1 MSQLEDNTELIEQR
15 EREIQSVVRSI
26 SEINEMYKDLAT
38 MVVEQVRNRR
48 RERERERAGGRG
60 REGGRK
66 RRREREGGRE
76 GGRGRGREGGRGK
89 RERESR
95 MSNLRTSAVEKH

>member
-48 RERERERAGGRG
+48 REGEGG
-60 REGGRK
+60 REG
-66 RRREREGGRE
+66 EREGGRE
-76 GGRGRGREGGRGK
+76 LNVK
-89 RERESR
+89 FKKIK
-95 MSNLRTSAVEKH
+95 MKLFVCL

>member
-48 RERERERAGGRG
+48 
-60 REGGRK
+60 EGEG
-66 RRREREGGRE
+66 EREGG
-76 GGRGRGREGGRGK
+76 GG
-89 RERESR
+89 
-95 MSNLRTSAVEKH
+95 